1 MWVKNVT
8 CVQSE
13 LHRFM
18 IWDIFIHRQ
27 NQELEEKLQK
37 MVTTAEDN
45 KILINSHRTENMTLR
60 ENLKD
65 LEVRYEC
72 WSHCTENMT
81 F

>member
-1 MWVKNVT
+1 MNVH
-8 CVQSE
+8 VYVSE
-13 LHRFM
+13 KCYLCSIRTAPFYDLGHCH
-18 IWDIFIHRQ
+18 FIHRQ

-72 WSHCTENMT
+72 
-81 F
+81 